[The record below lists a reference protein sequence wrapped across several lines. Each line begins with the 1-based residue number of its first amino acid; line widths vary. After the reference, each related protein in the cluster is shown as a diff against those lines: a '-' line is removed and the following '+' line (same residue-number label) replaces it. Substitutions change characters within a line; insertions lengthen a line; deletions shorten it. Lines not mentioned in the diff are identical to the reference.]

1 MRDVLLASAL
11 SSALAALAVPARA
24 DVWWLEVKPAAKV
37 MGICQSDLRFETLRG
52 AQTFIDS
59 RVDPPVSWDI
69 VRPRPID
76 MPFGAQANFPKAAD
90 MVLYVMAEE
99 RWCQYEA
106 AQHQQ
111 DGYFVNE
118 NLGK

>member
-1 MRDVLLASAL
+1 MLASAL

-24 DVWWLEVKPAAKV
+24 DVWWLEVKPAAKI
-37 MGICQSDLRFETLRG
+37 MGICRGDLRFETLRV

-59 RVDPPVSWDI
+59 GQDPPISWDI

-76 MPFGAQANFPKAAD
+76 MPFGARANFASAD
-90 MVLYVMAEE
+90 DMILYVMAEE

-106 AQHQQ
+106 TQHEQ
-111 DGYFVNE
+111 DGYIVNE